1 MPPACSCSMV
11 WEPRSHGRRV
21 ISVSDLGIF
30 FIDTSSG
37 LVSSPM
43 RSGIAMW
50 WRMEKPI
57 DRCEQ
62 LEGPVAPS
70 RSFSVPCQPCGGG
83 SRCTD
88 GQMLQ
93 SKCAAMSQ
101 NLKIIG
107 KYLDHAH
114 EAAAYTRGLQLGT
127 RMAGLPSMCKVNI
140 LGPLASS
147 DNLMAAMSLSGARPC

>member
-1 MPPACSCSMV
+1 MAGVLSAS
-11 WEPRSHGRRV
+11 R
-21 ISVSDLGIF
+21 ILDF
-30 FIDTSSG
+30 FFFFSYDTSSG

-50 WRMEKPI
+50 WRMERPI

-70 RSFSVPCQPCGGG
+70 RSFSVPCQSCGGG

-127 RMAGLPSMCKVNI
+127 RGWRACQACAK
-140 LGPLASS
+140 
-147 DNLMAAMSLSGARPC
+147 